1 VKEQKRKKLCILGT
15 APSWQ
20 QAPFEDDSFDI
31 WAPTG
36 LLALVKDDV
45 EKPRRI
51 SRFFEVHPWYEVRSM
66 LPLLGLLED
75 IDIPVYMQD
84 VIPEVPASV
93 KFPYE
98 EVKQAFHLDTM
109 GPNVYVTNTITWMIL
124 LGIYEGYTDFAVFG
138 VHMEHE
144 SEYAYQRS
152 SCSWALGIIH
162 GKILAGLPY
171 SLHIADESAL
181 LKAEYEYGY
190 GQPTKLMMEMDL
202 RRKRLQAG
210 VESVDG
216 QMMALQQSRWRTE
229 GAVEECSYWHDKIM
243 GYK

>member
-1 VKEQKRKKLCILGT
+1 MKEHKKKLCILGT

-20 QAPFEDDSFDI
+20 QAPFGDDSFEM

-36 LLALVKDDV
+36 LIALATDTV
-45 EKPRRI
+45 EKPQKIDRL
-51 SRFFEVHPWYEVRSM
+51 FELHPWYEVRSM
-66 LPLLGLLED
+66 LPLLGLLET
-75 IDIPVYMQD
+75 IETPVYMQD

-93 KFPYE
+93 KFPRD
-98 EVKQAFHLDTM
+98 EVKQMFHLETM

-124 LGIYEGYTDFAVFG
+124 LGIYEGYTDFAIFG

-162 GKILAGLPY
+162 GKMLAGLPY
-171 SLHIADESAL
+171 RLHIPEESAL
-181 LKAEYEYGY
+181 LKAEYEYGF
-190 GQPTKLMMEMDL
+190 GQPTKLMMELDL
-202 RRKRLQAG
+202 RKRRLQAG
-210 VESVDG
+210 VESVDN
-216 QMMALQQSRWRTE
+216 QMMSLQQSRWRTE
-229 GAVEECSYWHDKIM
+229 GAVEECLYWHDKIM